1 MDSHAKNDA
10 PIICY
15 DSEFMDMCI
24 VSNYILLLTPVNLYV
39 ESYILWIFQ
48 DQKSKLSSTYRSIQQ
63 SLNIKYH
70 TDHELSPQVTARPY
84 YYKVFCHLI

>member
-1 MDSHAKNDA
+1 MDSHAKYDA
-10 PIICY
+10 PIICN

-48 DQKSKLSSTYRSIQQ
+48 DQKSKLSST
-63 SLNIKYH
+63 
-70 TDHELSPQVTARPY
+70 
-84 YYKVFCHLI
+84 